1 MKVFRNIIIIFTV
14 LLCLAPGRSLA
25 QNDKI
30 KELRAAFIAKKMDF
44 TSEES
49 TKFWPVYNELQDKR
63 SALKKNLR
71 QNYKN
76 LPANFSDKEAED
88 LIALENKS
96 AAADAELTKT
106 YNDKLKA
113 IIGAKKLVKLQI
125 CEEEFKRE
133 VLSALKDK

>member
-1 MKVFRNIIIIFTV
+1 MKALRNIIILFTL
-14 LLCLAPGRSLA
+14 LLCFAPGKATA

-30 KELRAAFIAKKMDF
+30 KELRAAFIAKKMEF

-63 SALKKNLR
+63 SAIKKNLR
-71 QNYKN
+71 QNYRN
-76 LPANFSDKEAED
+76 LSPNFSDKEAED

-96 AAADAELTKT
+96 AAAEAELTKT
-106 YNDKLKA
+106 YNDKLKG
-113 IIGAKKLVKLQI
+113 IIGARKLVKLQI
-125 CEEEFKRE
+125 CEEEFKKE

>member
-1 MKVFRNIIIIFTV
+1 MKALRNIIILFTL
-14 LLCLAPGRSLA
+14 LLCFAPGKATA

-30 KELRAAFIAKKMDF
+30 KELRAAFIAKKMEF

-63 SALKKNLR
+63 SAIKKNLR
-71 QNYKN
+71 QNYRN
-76 LPANFSDKEAED
+76 LSPNFSDKEAED

-96 AAADAELTKT
+96 AAAEAELTKT
-106 YNDKLKA
+106 YNDKLKV

-125 CEEEFKRE
+125 CEEEFKKE

>member
-1 MKVFRNIIIIFTV
+1 MKALRNIIIIFTM
-14 LLCLAPGRSLA
+14 LLCLAPSRSFA

-30 KELRAAFIAKKMDF
+30 KELRAAFIAKKMEF

-63 SALKKNLR
+63 SAIKKNLR
-71 QNYKN
+71 QNYKA
-76 LPANFSDKEAED
+76 LPPNYSDKEAED

-96 AAADAELTKT
+96 AAAEAELTKT

>member
-1 MKVFRNIIIIFTV
+1 MNVLKNIIIIITV
-14 LLCLAPGRSLA
+14 LLCLAPGKSLA

-30 KELRAAFIAKKMDF
+30 KELRAAFIAKKMEF

-63 SALKKNLR
+63 SAIKKNLR
-71 QNYKN
+71 KNYKE
-76 LPANFSDKEAED
+76 LSPNFTDKEAED
-88 LIALENKS
+88 LITLENKS
-96 AAADAELTKT
+96 AAAEAELTKT

-125 CEEEFKRE
+125 CEEEFKKE